1 MKQTTDVM
9 NKNHGLSPKEV
20 SIMNKS
26 NLHNKRLQ
34 SLNKGKTKSLGP
46 VEKITMTYAGRI
58 DGKKN
63 LLRCNEN
70 GIWQSSTLKQEVDS
84 YEEFCAEQMGKLK
97 LQEEDEFK
105 KLNILFDQVIPLR
118 KKLLESK
125 NLLRNAMDIPVF
137 YCVACPLNIE
147 ICLLCGKTEILII
160 LTKTIDHKLPGIII
174 ISSERNHVLERR

>member
-63 LLRCNEN
+63 LLRCNEKAS
-70 GIWQSSTLKQEVDS
+70 GS
-84 YEEFCAEQMGKLK
+84 
-97 LQEEDEFK
+97 
-105 KLNILFDQVIPLR
+105 
-118 KKLLESK
+118 
-125 NLLRNAMDIPVF
+125 PV
-137 YCVACPLNIE
+137 
-147 ICLLCGKTEILII
+147 
-160 LTKTIDHKLPGIII
+160 H
-174 ISSERNHVLERR
+174 

>member
-58 DGKKN
+58 DGKKICSVVMK
-63 LLRCNEN
+63 RAS
-70 GIWQSSTLKQEVDS
+70 GS
-84 YEEFCAEQMGKLK
+84 
-97 LQEEDEFK
+97 
-105 KLNILFDQVIPLR
+105 
-118 KKLLESK
+118 
-125 NLLRNAMDIPVF
+125 PV
-137 YCVACPLNIE
+137 
-147 ICLLCGKTEILII
+147 
-160 LTKTIDHKLPGIII
+160 H
-174 ISSERNHVLERR
+174 

>member
-58 DGKKN
+58 DGKKI
-63 LLRCNEN
+63 CSVVMKMAS
-70 GIWQSSTLKQEVDS
+70 GS
-84 YEEFCAEQMGKLK
+84 
-97 LQEEDEFK
+97 
-105 KLNILFDQVIPLR
+105 
-118 KKLLESK
+118 
-125 NLLRNAMDIPVF
+125 PV
-137 YCVACPLNIE
+137 
-147 ICLLCGKTEILII
+147 
-160 LTKTIDHKLPGIII
+160 H
-174 ISSERNHVLERR
+174 